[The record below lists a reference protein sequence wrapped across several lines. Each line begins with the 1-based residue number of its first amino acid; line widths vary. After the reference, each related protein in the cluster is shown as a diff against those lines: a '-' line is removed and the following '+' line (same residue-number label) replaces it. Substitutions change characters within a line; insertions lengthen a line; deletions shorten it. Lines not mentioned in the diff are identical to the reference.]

1 MKYLESYKLFE
12 RVTVPDIETSTDSN
26 DSRGCGNCLARRS
39 GKPLISPP
47 RQTFQGLDNYQNSNK
62 PTPKG
67 QQIDPYEAQKQIF
80 FQKNGGAQGRIN
92 SIFNSAKN
100 WYTSHYMK
108 EETLK
113 KFKNKA
119 NRNKLVDFI
128 NKEIKLAYWNRNSDS
143 EMFKIWEKEYSYA
156 IGWVYSY
163 RPDWINLNMELYK
176 DYPDYKETIPHEL
189 GHCIYFK
196 LKELGENPVSEN
208 KDASTSVPPNFR
220 ETGINPSLSDKEKTE
235 LKGTETYLTDESEN
249 QTRLMALRRLLKIG
263 PKDTCQQIKQKFEE
277 NLGNG
282 KLKFKY
288 LTPSGFVKN
297 KNGVCYWLKLG
308 VFPGHKEWLLDKHYQ
323 IAGKPRLGRIY
334 GLLDC
339 SFEGQNNFD
348 FPRVFS
354 IFSQY
359 KDGFIWLDLSKLTQL
374 NLDVV
379 TNDSPEDFNKMG

>member
-80 FQKNGGAQGRIN
+80 LQKNKGVEGRIN

-119 NRNKLVDFI
+119 NRDKLVDFI

-208 KDASTSVPPNFR
+208 KDASTSVSPNFR
-220 ETGINPSLSDKEKTE
+220 ETSINPSLSDEE
-235 LKGTETYLTDESEN
+235 RSGLQHTETYLTSEPEN
-249 QTRLMALRRLLKIG
+249 QTRIMSLRRILSIG
-263 PKDTCQQIKQKFEE
+263 SKDTCQQIKQKFED
-277 NLGNG
+277 NIKNDR
-282 KLKFKY
+282 LKFDY
-288 LTPSGFVKN
+288 LIPSGFVKN
-297 KNGVCYWLKLG
+297 KNGDCYWLKLK
-308 VFPGHKEWLLDKHYQ
+308 VLDKHKRWISNQKYF
-323 IAGKPRLGRIY
+323 IEGKPRLGRIY
-334 GLLDC
+334 YLLTC
-339 SFEGQNNFD
+339 SFDGKDNRD

-359 KDGFIWLDLSKLTQL
+359 KDGFIWLDLSGLTQL